1 MNNKTEAFNEDDYLD
16 KYYLYKDKII
26 PESCRKLKGIE
37 SNIMDDNNIK
47 HLVASCSEHGSE
59 GYYQYQL
66 FMRRFSVFDDKK
78 IKLIYDKFKSLV
90 NEDDI
95 RDSLCIYDELKIA
108 RHCNEMADRGFFYK
122 GGKTIF
128 DPNTFSNH
136 FLRRVDLIA
145 LNDDEMAIYNR
156 HGYYTRVNIES
167 LILAKLAHKIM
178 NEPKE
183 LWNSFNE
190 KEGLRAVQRAT
201 KLVKNLTTNRNLV
214 NLKNGMFN
222 LTTYELKEHSP

>member
-1 MNNKTEAFNEDDYLD
+1 MNNKTEIINEDDYL
-16 KYYLYKDKII
+16 KECHLKRLRFI
-26 PESCRKLKGIE
+26 PKEYANLNEISNGIDNE
-37 SNIMDDNNIK
+37 NNIK
-47 HLVASCSEHGSE
+47 KLTAGCMLLNDGD
-59 GYYQYQL
+59 YIFYL
-66 FMRRFSVFDDKK
+66 FMNKVSSLDIAKTNSLYENIKK
-78 IKLIYDKFKSLV
+78 HV
-90 NEDDI
+90 TEDDLKASK
-95 RDSLCIYDELKIA
+95 DLKKELENTIIV
-108 RHCNEMADRGFFYK
+108 NNMADRGFFYK
-122 GGKTIF
+122 GEKIVF
-128 DPNTFSNH
+128 DPNIFSNY

-156 HGYYTRVNIES
+156 YGCYTRVNIES
-167 LILAKLAHKIM
+167 LILAKLTHKIM

>member
-1 MNNKTEAFNEDDYLD
+1 MNNKTEIINEDDYL
-16 KYYLYKDKII
+16 KECHLKRLHFI
-26 PESCRKLKGIE
+26 PKEYANLNEI
-37 SNIMDDNNIK
+37 SNEIDNENNIK
-47 HLVASCSEHGSE
+47 KLTTGCMLLNNGDYVF
-59 GYYQYQL
+59 YL
-66 FMRRFSVFDDKK
+66 FMNKVSFLDIAKTNSLYENIKK
-78 IKLIYDKFKSLV
+78 HV
-90 NEDDI
+90 TEDDLKASKDI
-95 RDSLCIYDELKIA
+95 AKELENTIIV
-108 RHCNEMADRGFFYK
+108 NNMADRGFFYK
-122 GGKTIF
+122 GRKIVF
-128 DPNTFSNH
+128 DPNIFAKY
-136 FLRRVDLIA
+136 FLGRVDLIA

-156 HGYYTRVNIES
+156 HGCYTRVNIES
-167 LILAKLAHKIM
+167 LILAKLTHKIM